1 MKKNRKKI
9 DWKHIIS
16 VNGNIQGGKA
26 FIRRELPKHLQDDE
40 LLIALTKIQQGLRE
54 KKYFEIQD
62 EKYAKKI
69 MKEERDKMIRRL
81 DIAIGKYRIDR
92 LDRIATAILRG
103 IEEVFSGRNYEI
115 RQLINGMYYM
125 NYYGRD
131 EMDKHSLNF
140 NNKEEWKKIND
151 KWVFEEDG
159 YYGEGVYLSEDE
171 SGSESDSDSDSE
183 FADVEEVE

>member
-1 MKKNRKKI
+1 
-9 DWKHIIS
+9 
-16 VNGNIQGGKA
+16 
-26 FIRRELPKHLQDDE
+26 
-40 LLIALTKIQQGLRE
+40 
-54 KKYFEIQD
+54 
-62 EKYAKKI
+62 
-69 MKEERDKMIRRL
+69 
-81 DIAIGKYRIDR
+81 
-92 LDRIATAILRG
+92 
-103 IEEVFSGRNYEI
+103 
-115 RQLINGMYYM
+115 MYYM